1 MNEEKKY
8 SVEEVQEALR
18 LTAMGTAGILG
29 REDAEKTLEKLPKE
43 LAAYVM
49 ASTLAAHKAKS
60 LAEKFLKELGGNENS
75 KETQS
80 EMTKEDA
87 IAIARK
93 HNKVPEVAAFMIL
106 GEMSP
111 KEALTKAGIK
121 L

>member
-1 MNEEKKY
+1 MPK
-8 SVEEVQEALR
+8 
-18 LTAMGTAGILG
+18 
-29 REDAEKTLEKLPKE
+29 KTLEKLPKE
-43 LAAYVM
+43 LAAYVI

-60 LAEKFLKELGGNENS
+60 LAEKLLEELGGNENS